1 MADITSESNVLVT
14 GYKCEVYAGTSAS
27 NKKKIG
33 MVDSFTASKN
43 LQTQRAQVI
52 GTIMPVSIDP
62 QALSAS
68 VSMSGFIAK
77 KSVVQAAKYGKGDA
91 TVNAFCPDDGI
102 YTSETVTKVPYVC
115 LVNKNTNEVIC
126 ELEWAIPTSYQ
137 VQSQGQSYIKANIQ
151 MEAITMNIGSAYK
164 DSTMNLQQ

>member
-1 MADITSESNVLVT
+1 MSITSESNVLVT
-14 GYKCEVYAGTSAS
+14 GYKCEVWAGESATSAI
-27 NKKKIG
+27 KVG

-68 VSMSGFIAK
+68 ISMSGFIAK
-77 KSVVQAAKYGKGDA
+77 KEIVKAAKYGKGDA
-91 TVNAFCPDDGI
+91 TINAFCPDDGI
-102 YTSETVTKVPYVC
+102 YTKETVTKIPYVC
-115 LVNKNTNEVIC
+115 LKDKTKGEVLC
-126 ELEWAIPTSYQ
+126 TLEYAIPTSYQ

-151 MEAITMNIGSAYK
+151 MEAITMNIGTAYQD
-164 DSTMNLQQ
+164 DSFGLQ